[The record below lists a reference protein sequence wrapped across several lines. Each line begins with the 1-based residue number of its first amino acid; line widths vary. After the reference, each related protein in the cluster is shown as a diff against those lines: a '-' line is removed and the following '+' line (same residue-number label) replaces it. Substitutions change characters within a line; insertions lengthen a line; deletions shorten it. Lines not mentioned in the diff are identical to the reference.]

1 MCFPLNNKVLRTLL
15 AAALVLAPTTLLAA
29 PTILVLGDSLS
40 AAYGLDRKDGW
51 VSLLSMRLTAEGF
64 DYEVINAS
72 VSGETTRGG
81 LTRLSREIERHHPAI
96 AIVEL
101 GANDGLRG
109 LSLDEIRRNLATII
123 EKLQAGGTRVV
134 LVGMRLPPNYG
145 SAYTEQFAEVYSQLA
160 RRYDVKLVPFLLDGV
175 ANHRQL
181 FQVDGLHPVAAA
193 QPTLLNNIWN
203 QLRPLLRTSNGT
215 NPLRH

>member
-1 MCFPLNNKVLRTLL
+1 MLRVAL
-15 AAALVLAPTTLLAA
+15 AAALVLAPATLLAA
-29 PTILVLGDSLS
+29 PAILVLGDSLS
-40 AAYGLDRKDGW
+40 AAYGLDKDQGW
-51 VSLLSMRLTAEGF
+51 VSLLSKRLAREGYE
-64 DYEVINAS
+64 YEVVNAS

-81 LTRLSREIERHHPAI
+81 LTRLPRELERHHPAI

-109 LSLDEIRRNLATII
+109 LSLADMRSNLATII

-145 SAYTEQFAEVYSQLA
+145 SAYTEQFAEIYSKLA
-160 RRYDVKLVPFLLDGV
+160 RRYDVRLVPFLLDGV

-181 FQVDGLHPVAAA
+181 FQLDGLHPVAVA
-193 QPTLLNNIWN
+193 QPTLLENVWRELKPMLNG
-203 QLRPLLRTSNGT
+203 RT
-215 NPLRH
+215 H